1 MSMRV
6 TTKTIYALQLLLAL
20 ADRARVSK
28 SPIQLR
34 EIAESYNLPFKFLEQ
49 IAISLKSAGWIH
61 GQRGKE
67 GGYILA
73 VSANK
78 LSLGEVIRLL
88 EGEST
93 GLKIQASTAEED
105 AIEFVLSRCRTA
117 IDQIVNSTTISDLLA
132 DVHSRKPADFDYNI

>member
-1 MSMRV
+1 MRV

-20 ADRARVSK
+20 AERARVSK

-34 EIAESYNLPFKFLEQ
+34 EIAETYNLPFKFLEQ

-67 GGYILA
+67 GGYVLA

-78 LSLGEVIRLL
+78 LNMGDIIRLL
-88 EGEST
+88 EGES
-93 GLKIQASTAEED
+93 GVMRSHAAVSTPEED
-105 AIEFVLSRCRTA
+105 AIEGILNRCQGA
-117 IDQIVNSTTISDLLA
+117 IDTIINDTSLDDLLA
-132 DVHSRKPADFDYNI
+132 DVHRRKPSDPEYHI